1 MARGCGRDL
10 VDHDLEEA
18 ERAGELAVDPLHEEV
33 RDGAVRHPHLDHR
46 PVVIPQELRRPAKER
61 DEPHA
66 NPPPPP
72 PSTSRDRRREEE
84 LTAHWRARC
93 RPRGP

>member
-46 PVVIPQELRRPAKER
+46 PVVIPQELRRQLIGVLDVGLEGL
-61 DEPHA
+61 DGVLE
-66 NPPPPP
+66 PPPH
-72 PSTSRDRRREEE
+72 R
-84 LTAHWRARC
+84 
-93 RPRGP
+93 